1 MNRQTKALDLVKDLS
16 VEQNSPFSFVVKGLS
31 KAAYRVYTHG
41 PEMLTANNREYW
53 ACECMDYKTRCRKQ
67 KIDCKHIMAAKVFQT
82 LNKV

>member
-41 PEMLTANNREYW
+41 PEMLTADNREYW

-67 KIDCKHIMAAKVFQT
+67 KIDCKHIMAAKVFFT

>member
-41 PEMLTANNREYW
+41 PQMLTADNREYW

-67 KIDCKHIMAAKVFQT
+67 KIDCKHIMAAKVFFT